1 MLSPE
6 EIASIRKGDVL
17 QYGHLRYLVSVV
29 SEDNF
34 ICYPMNEHQL
44 KDGIHIWNA
53 QQFAKYEWE
62 ILLKTEDTYPHEN
75 L

>member
-6 EIASIRKGDVL
+6 EIASIRKGDIL
-17 QYGHLRYLVSVV
+17 QYGHLRYIVAYVSG
-29 SEDNF
+29 ENF
-34 ICYPMNEHQL
+34 ICHPMNEHQM

-62 ILLKTEDTYPHEN
+62 ILMKSEDTYPHEN